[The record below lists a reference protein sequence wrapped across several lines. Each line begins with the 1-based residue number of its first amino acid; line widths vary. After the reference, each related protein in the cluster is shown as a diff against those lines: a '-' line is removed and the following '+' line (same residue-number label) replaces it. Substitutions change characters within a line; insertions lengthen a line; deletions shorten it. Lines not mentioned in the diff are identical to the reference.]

1 MNKTICTALVAAS
14 LALLPAQASEVGLLL
29 DKVTNDTLGNYKSST
44 SGLGI
49 RGAYTVLDLR
59 VTELGV
65 AATFHPRAKGD
76 LDVDYGNGTNKIG
89 RIGNEY
95 LAIGVQL
102 DVKTPVSLH
111 LGLDIRRESLSNED
125 FGAYDASGVYH
136 LVTPAGNTTVIRPWL
151 KAGIGFSIPLPV
163 ASPFLRLEFA
173 YAVKKYSADST
184 NNGDDFRRAIAPKSQ
199 LALYAGVRF

>member
-59 VTELGV
+59 VTELGI
-65 AATFHPRAKGD
+65 AATYHPKAKGD
-76 LDVDYGNGTNKIG
+76 LDADYGNGANKIG

-111 LGLDIRRESLSNED
+111 LGLDLRRETLSNEN
-125 FGAYDASGVYH
+125 FGAYDAAGVYH
-136 LVTPAGNTTVIRPWL
+136 LVIPAGDTTLIRPWF

-163 ASPFLRLEFA
+163 MSPFLRLEFA
-173 YAVKKYSADST
+173 YTPKNYSADST
-184 NNGDDFRRAIAPKSQ
+184 NNSDDFRRAIAPKQ
-199 LALYAGVRF
+199 QIALYGGVRF